1 MKPLLAEFVS
11 SRIKQL
17 AQGPASA
24 LSTRCLVQYL
34 RCSLDVTSP
43 LLNSPNIKSF
53 SRHAR
58 INLKGGSTF
67 NKAAVNRYSGRDI
80 VAIFS
85 RKSVAHFLTGSAG
98 LALAA
103 TLAPV
108 AASAQESATAEEA
121 STANEGNVIVVTAR
135 RREERAL
142 DVPIAVTAFSG
153 EQLEKSGVLE
163 IVEVGQK
170 TPNLTLEV
178 SRGTNTTLTAF
189 IRGVGQ
195 QDPVAG
201 FEAGVGLYVDDVYL
215 NRPQAAVLDVYD
227 VERIEVLRGP
237 QGTLYGRNTIG
248 GAIKYVTARLPEDP
262 SLKIKGTLGTYDQAD
277 LIITAS
283 TPITESLRIGAS
295 GARLSRGGFG
305 DNLTL
310 GTENY
315 NKDVW
320 AARGTIEFDNGPVFV
335 RLAGDYVKDNSEAR
349 QGGRLIPG
357 LFTGAPVL
365 DDVFDTRAG
374 LDIVDQEVEA
384 YGGSLNIAVELSDT
398 ITLKSITGYREDKST
413 TPIDFDSLPEADLDV
428 PAIYENDQFSQE
440 FQLLYE
446 SDRLSGVVG
455 AYYLDA
461 NAFTAFDV
469 ALFTTGTLISL
480 PGLNAQTLGDVETET
495 WSVFGD
501 FTYDLSDQWS
511 VSLGGRYTNDKR
523 TSQVLRTTF
532 IGGFSDLFDP
542 NSAAIPIAVTSDFN
556 GSETFKEFTPRAS
569 VSFQPNENNNFYFT
583 YSRGFKGGGFDPRGQ
598 TTAAPD
604 LDGDG
609 DIDFDDQFEFLSF
622 DPETVDSYELGWK
635 ASVLDNAVNFALA
648 IFKSD
653 YNDVQIPGSV
663 GLDTNGDGTNDS
675 FIGITSNAAS
685 ADVNGIEFEGTAL
698 IGQDFAGDGSR
709 FSINW
714 SLGLLDAD
722 FNTFIDAFGED
733 VADER
738 VFQNTPD
745 VTGHMGFNLG
755 IPAAGGIIDFL
766 GSASLRSDASQFE
779 VPNPFLDQDGFV
791 LVDASIVYTDDSD
804 RFSIGLHGKNLFD
817 KEYIVA
823 GYNFVAGGTGG
834 APIVSTLGLD
844 GTLTGF
850 YGDPRRIFVT
860 GEIRF

>member
-1 MKPLLAEFVS
+1 MAKFKHRTA
-11 SRIKQL
+11 
-17 AQGPASA
+17 
-24 LSTRCLVQYL
+24 
-34 RCSLDVTSP
+34 
-43 LLNSPNIKSF
+43 
-53 SRHAR
+53 AR
-58 INLKGGSTF
+58 I
-67 NKAAVNRYSGRDI
+67 
-80 VAIFS
+80 
-85 RKSVAHFLTGSAG
+85 LTGSAG

-103 TLAPV
+103 TMAPV
-108 AASAQESATAEEA
+108 SASAQDAEPAAEA
-121 STANEGNVIVVTAR
+121 GEAAGNVIVVTAR

-142 DVPIAVTAFSG
+142 DVPIAVTALSA
-153 EQLEKSGVLE
+153 EQLERSGTLE
-163 IVEVGQK
+163 ITEVAQEV
-170 TPNLTLEV
+170 PNLTLEV

-215 NRPQAAVLDVYD
+215 NRPQAAVLEVYD

-248 GAIKYVTARLPEDP
+248 GAIKYVTARLPDETQV
-262 SLKIKGTLGTYDQAD
+262 KIRGTYGSYDQAD
-277 LIITAS
+277 LVVTAS
-283 TPITESLRIGAS
+283 TPISDSLRIGAS

-320 AARGTIEFDNGPVFV
+320 AARGTIEFDNGPLFV

-357 LFTGAPVL
+357 LFSGAPVL
-365 DDVFDTRAG
+365 DDPYDTRAG
-374 LDIVDQEVEA
+374 LDVFEQEVEA
-384 YGGSLNIAVELSDT
+384 YGGSLNIALEVSDT
-398 ITLKSITGYREDKST
+398 ITLKSITGYREDSST
-413 TPIDFDSLPEADLDV
+413 TPIDFDSLPAADLDV

-446 SDRLSGVVG
+446 GDRLTGVLG

-469 ALFTTGTLISL
+469 ALFTVGDLIAL
-480 PGLNAQTLGDVETET
+480 PGLNAQTLGDVDTET

-501 FTYDLSDQWS
+501 FSYDITDQLSI
-511 VSLGGRYTNDKR
+511 SLGGRYTNDKR
-523 TSQVLRTTF
+523 SSRVLRTTF
-532 IGGFSDLFDP
+532 IGGFSDLFIP
-542 NSAAIPIAVTSDFN
+542 NSPAIPIAVTSDFD

-569 VSFQPNENNNFYFT
+569 ISFQPNENHNLYFT

-598 TTAAPD
+598 TSAAPD

-609 DIDFDDQFEFLSF
+609 DIDFDDQFEFLRF
-622 DPETVDSYELGWK
+622 APETVDSYELGWK
-635 ASVLDNAVNFALA
+635 ASLLDNAVNIALA
-648 IFKSD
+648 VFKSD

-663 GLDTNGDGTNDS
+663 GVDTNGDGINDS

-685 ADVNGIEFEGTAL
+685 ADVNGIEFEGNAL
-698 IGQDFAGDGSR
+698 VGRDFAGDGSR

-714 SLGLLDAD
+714 SLGILDAE
-722 FNTFIDAFGED
+722 FNTFIDAFGVD
-733 VADER
+733 VADQR

-745 VTGHMGFNLG
+745 ITSHMGFNLG
-755 IPAAGGIIDFL
+755 IPAASGMVDVL
-766 GSASLRSDASQFE
+766 GSVSLRSDASQFE
-779 VPNPFLDQDGFV
+779 VPNAFLDQDGFA

-804 RFSIGLHGKNLFD
+804 RFSIGVHGKNLFD
-817 KEYIVA
+817 KRYIVA

-834 APIVSTLGLD
+834 APFVPTLGLE

-850 YGDPRRIFVT
+850 YGDPRRVFVT

>member
-1 MKPLLAEFVS
+1 MAAAIAPTTAM
-11 SRIKQL
+11 
-17 AQGPASA
+17 AQ
-24 LSTRCLVQYL
+24 
-34 RCSLDVTSP
+34 D
-43 LLNSPNIKSF
+43 
-53 SRHAR
+53 
-58 INLKGGSTF
+58 
-67 NKAAVNRYSGRDI
+67 D
-80 VAIFS
+80 
-85 RKSVAHFLTGSAG
+85 
-98 LALAA
+98 
-103 TLAPV
+103 
-108 AASAQESATAEEA
+108 SATEEA
-121 STANEGNVIVVTAR
+121 SNDDAGNVIVVTAR

-142 DVPIAVTAFSG
+142 DVPIAVTAISA
-153 EQLEKSGVLE
+153 EQLERSGTLE
-163 IVEVGQK
+163 ITEVAQEV
-170 TPNLTLEV
+170 PNLTLEV

-248 GAIKYVTARLPEDP
+248 GAIKYVTARLPGETQV
-262 SLKIKGTLGTYDQAD
+262 KIRGTYGSYDQAD
-277 LIITAS
+277 LVISAS
-283 TPITESLRIGAS
+283 TPISDSLRIGAS

-305 DNLTL
+305 DNLEL

-320 AARGTIEFDNGPVFV
+320 AARGTLEFDNGPVFV

-365 DDVFDTRAG
+365 DDPYDTRAG

-398 ITLKSITGYREDKST
+398 IALKSITGYREDKST

-440 FQLLYE
+440 LQLLYE
-446 SDRLSGVVG
+446 GDRLSGVLG

-469 ALFTTGTLISL
+469 ALFTTGALPFVGL

-495 WSVFGD
+495 WSIFGD
-501 FTYDLSDQWS
+501 FTYDISDQWS
-511 VSLGGRYTNDKR
+511 ISLGGRYTNDKR
-523 TSQVLRTTF
+523 TSRVLRTTF

-542 NSAAIPIAVTSDFN
+542 DSAAIPIAVTSDFE

-569 VSFQPNENNNFYFT
+569 ISFQPNENHNFYFT

-598 TTAAPD
+598 TSAAPD

-609 DIDFDDQFEFLSF
+609 DIDFDDEFEFLRF
-622 DPETVDSYELGWK
+622 APETVDSYELGWK
-635 ASVLDNAVNFALA
+635 ASLLDNAVNIALA

-663 GLDTNGDGTNDS
+663 GVDSDNDGVFES
-675 FIGITSNAAS
+675 FVGITSNAAS
-685 ADVNGIEFEGTAL
+685 ADVNGIEFEGNAL
-698 IGQDFAGDGSR
+698 VGRDFAGDGSR

-714 SLGLLDAD
+714 SLGILDAD
-722 FNTFIDAFGED
+722 FNTFIDAFGVD
-733 VADER
+733 VADQR

-755 IPAAGGIIDFL
+755 IPVASGMVDFL
-766 GSASLRSDASQFE
+766 GSVSLRSDASQFE
-779 VPNPFLDQDGFV
+779 VPNEFLDQDGFA
-791 LVDASIVYTDDSD
+791 LVDASLVYTDDSD
-804 RFSIGLHGKNLFD
+804 FFSIGIHGKNLFD
-817 KEYIVA
+817 KRYIVA

-834 APIVSTLGLD
+834 APFTSTLGLD

-850 YGDPRRIFVT
+850 YGDPRRVFVT